1 MEQLTPIL
9 YQCRNCASQSAKA
22 RSSDAKSALT
32 QVLFAG
38 LAVHRPTSYARAYS
52 DGERRDAH
60 GSSDVRIEVFYF
72 DVSRARDATGM
83 HRSAQRIRRRAANP
97 VVDARLPPATEP
109 SMVSGRGAG
118 AMGAS
123 GDSASCE
130 LRNGSSPNSS
140 SRNVGARFRAPAAPA
155 PVVPADP
162 RATQTGGEAAE
173 AAAAAA
179 AAAEGLVAAIIAGCA
194 G

>member
-1 MEQLTPIL
+1 MCEE
-9 YQCRNCASQSAKA
+9 CAY
-22 RSSDAKSALT
+22 T
-32 QVLFAG
+32 QVL
-38 LAVHRPTSYARAYS
+38 SARDSVTVYCVL
-52 DGERRDAH
+52 GRERRDAH

-109 SMVSGRGAG
+109 SMVSDRGAG

>member
-9 YQCRNCASQSAKA
+9 YQCRNYASQSAKA

-38 LAVHRPTSYARAYS
+38 LGTAYS

-72 DVSRARDATGM
+72 DGSRARDATGM

-109 SMVSGRGAG
+109 SMVSDRGAG

-130 LRNGSSPNSS
+130 LRNGTSPNSS